1 MNFGPTHRYFSIG
14 ISTTCSQCIFIRT
27 QDSGRVSGT
36 VRNVYDVVQG
46 QDLPEEKIRDT
57 SSQLVGGAWV
67 RFTSPLPRADDRD
80 AVESDPWIRRHSA
93 DAQSQ
98 SAMAGGRCKGGR
110 DPRGDVPLRR
120 NEGSGRGSSALQG
133 NGSQMADCIHIK
145 CSNDWEEMATSSD
158 SARIT
163 TSKGSIGYILG
174 SSCRLP
180 PQAASDLVHRI
191 TARLR
196 YTMARAASRTN
207 MSWSSTS
214 RQADGNIAPPRM
226 GREVTRS

>member
-98 SAMAGGRCKGGR
+98 SAMAGGDARVDGTRVLSHCDAMKAAVVGRQRYKGTAVKW
-110 DPRGDVPLRR
+110 P
-120 NEGSGRGSSALQG
+120 
-133 NGSQMADCIHIK
+133 
-145 CSNDWEEMATSSD
+145 T
-158 SARIT
+158 
-163 TSKGSIGYILG
+163 
-174 SSCRLP
+174 
-180 PQAASDLVHRI
+180 AS
-191 TARLR
+191 T
-196 YTMARAASRTN
+196 
-207 MSWSSTS
+207 
-214 RQADGNIAPPRM
+214 
-226 GREVTRS
+226 